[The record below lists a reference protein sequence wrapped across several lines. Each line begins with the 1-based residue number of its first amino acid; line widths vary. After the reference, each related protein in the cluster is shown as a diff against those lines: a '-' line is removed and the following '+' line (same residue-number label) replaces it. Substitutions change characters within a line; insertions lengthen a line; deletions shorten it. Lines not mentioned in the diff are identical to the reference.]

1 MFDINY
7 INFWYI
13 IFPNSKEIK
22 AKFKKQDLITRKIFY
37 IAKETTNKAKRQPT
51 KWDKLFVN
59 DMSNK
64 KWADELN
71 IYFSK
76 KEMKVANK
84 HMKRYSTSLIIRE
97 IKSK

>member
-22 AKFKKQDLITRKIFY
+22 AKFKKQDVITHKIFY

-51 KWDKLFVN
+51 KWNKLFVN
-59 DMSNK
+59 DMTNKGLTSNIY
-64 KWADELN
+64 EELIQLN
-71 IYFSK
+71 IK
-76 KEMKVANK
+76 Q
-84 HMKRYSTSLIIRE
+84 LD
-97 IKSK
+97 